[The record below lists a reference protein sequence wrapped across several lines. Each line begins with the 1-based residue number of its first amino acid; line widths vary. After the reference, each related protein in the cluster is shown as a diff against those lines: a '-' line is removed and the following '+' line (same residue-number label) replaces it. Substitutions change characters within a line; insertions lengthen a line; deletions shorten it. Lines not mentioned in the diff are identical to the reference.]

1 VSDAPRAGGRSSGGG
16 PPPRCS
22 LPLLPLRGDR
32 DTPVHGARA
41 AGSRTWRWAV
51 AVRARCPPASSPT
64 AARDGEEQH
73 AEEGG
78 GDASRAVWRG

>member
-1 VSDAPRAGGRSSGGG
+1 VALLPGAPFLCSLSAEIEIPLSTARVRPDLGLGGGRW
-16 PPPRCS
+16 RFE
-22 LPLLPLRGDR
+22 L
-32 DTPVHGARA
+32 GA
-41 AGSRTWRWAV
+41 
-51 AVRARCPPASSPT
+51 PPASSPT